1 MKSTRPRTIIGF
13 GKAAQ
18 MAQANLEDHIAYCAD
33 LRNKL
38 WEKIQANIPNVNVNG
53 SLDKRH
59 PGNLSVS
66 FDYIEG
72 EAILLMLDAFG
83 ICVSTGSACSSGSLA
98 SSQVL
103 EAIGV
108 PVTKMNGTVR
118 FTVGDFTTEEDI
130 DYVVDALTKVV
141 TRLRELSPVTGKEGW

>member
-1 MKSTRPRTIIGF
+1 
-13 GKAAQ
+13 
-18 MAQANLEDHIAYCAD
+18 
-33 LRNKL
+33 
-38 WEKIQANIPNVNVNG
+38 
-53 SLDKRH
+53 
-59 PGNLSVS
+59 
-66 FDYIEG
+66 
-72 EAILLMLDAFG
+72 MLDAFG

>member
-1 MKSTRPRTIIGF
+1 
-13 GKAAQ
+13 
-18 MAQANLEDHIAYCAD
+18 
-33 LRNKL
+33 
-38 WEKIQANIPNVNVNG
+38 
-53 SLDKRH
+53 
-59 PGNLSVS
+59 
-66 FDYIEG
+66 
-72 EAILLMLDAFG
+72 MLDAFG

-118 FTVGDFTTEEDI
+118 FTVGDFTTEEGI